1 MTPAPS
7 DRRAASAVR
16 ILQRVFEPVTQP
28 LRFRLW
34 DGTTARVGG
43 AGESSFE
50 IVFHTPEIFRRIARR
65 PTPLRFGEAFVA
77 GQIDIDGDIF
87 SAMRAA
93 TEVES
98 LRLSLGTR
106 LAVLTELLRT

>member
-1 MTPAPS
+1 MTPARV

-16 ILQRVFEPVTQP
+16 ILERVFDPITQP

-43 AGESSFE
+43 HGESAFE
-50 IVFHTPEIFRRIARR
+50 VVFRSPEIFRRILRR
-65 PTPLRFGEAFVA
+65 PTPLRFGEAFVD
-77 GQIDIDGDIF
+77 GQIDIEGDLF

-93 TEVES
+93 TEIEE

-106 LAVLTELLRT
+106 LAVLADLLRT

>member
-1 MTPAPS
+1 MTPAPA

-16 ILQRVFEPVTQP
+16 ILERVFDPITQP

-34 DGTTARVGG
+34 EGTTARVGG
-43 AGESSFE
+43 SGECDFE
-50 IVFHTPEIFRRIARR
+50 VVFRSPDIFRRILRR
-65 PTPLRFGEAFVA
+65 PTPLRFGEAFVN
-77 GQIDIDGDIF
+77 GQIDIEGDIF

-93 TEVES
+93 TEIEE

-106 LAVLTELLRT
+106 LAVLAELLRT